1 MLRRARIW
9 MGTSNDHK
17 YMEAR
22 EVLAEYGVELERL
35 DIDRVEI
42 QADDPELIA
51 EYSLRVLDVDVPILI
66 EDAGLYIDKYYGF
79 PGPYSSYALRTID
92 NEGILKLLEGET
104 ERGAR
109 YLSAVAFR
117 DGDTSVTFTG
127 EVTGR
132 IATEMRGTYGFGYD
146 PIFIPDEGDGR
157 TFGEMKPAEK
167 AGISHRARA
176 FRKLGEWLREGQP
189 TRRGAGT
196 GTGLSR
202 SSSP

>member
-1 MLRRARIW
+1 MRRTRIW
-9 MGTSNDHK
+9 MGTSSDHK
-17 YMEAR
+17 YEEAR

-35 DIDRVEI
+35 SIDRVEI

-92 NEGILKLLEGET
+92 NEGILKLMEGET

-117 DGDTSVTFTG
+117 DGDTSVSFTG
-127 EVTGR
+127 EVVGS
-132 IATEMRGTYGFGYD
+132 IAEEMRGTNGFGYD
-146 PIFIPDEGDGR
+146 PIFTPEEGDGR
-157 TFGEMKPAEK
+157 TFGEMSAAEK
-167 AGISHRARA
+167 AMISHRARA
-176 FRKLGEWLREGQP
+176 FRKLGEWLR
-189 TRRGAGT
+189 AG
-196 GTGLSR
+196 
-202 SSSP
+202 

>member
-1 MLRRARIW
+1 MRRTRLW
-9 MGTSNDHK
+9 MGTSSDHK
-17 YMEAR
+17 YEEAR
-22 EVLAEYGVELERL
+22 EVLAEFGVELMRL
-35 DIDRVEI
+35 SIDRVEI

-66 EDAGLYIDKYYGF
+66 EDAGLYIDKYFGF

-92 NEGILKLLEGET
+92 NEGILKLMEGEK

-127 EVTGR
+127 EVVGR
-132 IATEMRGTYGFGYD
+132 IAEEMRGTNGFGYD

-157 TFGEMKPAEK
+157 TFGEMSAAEK
-167 AGISHRARA
+167 ARISHRARA
-176 FRKLGEWLREGQP
+176 FRKLGEWLR
-189 TRRGAGT
+189 AG
-196 GTGLSR
+196 
-202 SSSP
+202 

>member
-1 MLRRARIW
+1 
-9 MGTSNDHK
+9 MGTSSDHK
-17 YMEAR
+17 YEEAR

-35 DIDRVEI
+35 SIERVEI

-51 EYSLRVLDVDVPILI
+51 EYSLRVLDVDVPILV

-92 NEGILKLLEGET
+92 NEGILKLLEGEG

-127 EVTGR
+127 EVAGS
-132 IATEMRGTYGFGYD
+132 IATEMRGTNGFGYD
-146 PIFIPDEGDGR
+146 PIFIPGEGDGR
-157 TFGEMKPAEK
+157 TFGEMSAAEK
-167 AGISHRARA
+167 ARISHRARA
-176 FRKLGEWLREGQP
+176 FRKLGEWLREG
-189 TRRGAGT
+189 
-196 GTGLSR
+196 
-202 SSSP
+202 

>member
-1 MLRRARIW
+1 MRRTRIW
-9 MGTSNDHK
+9 MGTSSDHK
-17 YMEAR
+17 YEEAR

-35 DIDRVEI
+35 SIERVEI

-92 NEGILKLLEGET
+92 NEGILKLMEGET

-127 EVTGR
+127 EVVGR
-132 IATEMRGTYGFGYD
+132 IAMETRGTNGFGYD
-146 PIFIPDEGDGR
+146 PIFMPEEGDGR
-157 TFGEMKPAEK
+157 TFGEMSAAEK
-167 AGISHRARA
+167 ARISHRARA
-176 FRKLGEWLREGQP
+176 FRKLGEWLR
-189 TRRGAGT
+189 AG
-196 GTGLSR
+196 
-202 SSSP
+202 